1 MSKKIAPKSTRM
13 TGDPLE
19 YHRRGRPG
27 KFEIQ
32 ATKPLSTQND
42 LSLAYSPGVAEVCM
56 AIHKNPNDV
65 WEYTAKANTVAVI
78 SNGTAVLGLG
88 DIGPL
93 AAKPVMEGK
102 AVLFK
107 KFADIDGINVEVDE
121 KDPDKFIETVARIAS
136 SFGAINLEDI
146 KGPECFKI
154 EQKLIE
160 RCDVPIMHDDQHGT
174 AIVLTAALRNALE
187 LTGKKKEKIKVV
199 CSGAGAAGVS
209 CMRMLVAF
217 GVKLE
222 NITMLDRAGVIYHGR
237 DNLNE
242 YVEDFAHK
250 TKARTLEDAI
260 VGADVFVGLSAAGVL
275 KKEMVEAMAK
285 DPVIFALANPT
296 PEIWPEEVAEVRD
309 DAIVAT
315 GRSDYPNQVNNAL
328 CYPYIF
334 RGALDVGATKIN
346 MEMKM
351 AAAMA
356 LSELAKEDQDAALEN
371 AYKGGAVHFG
381 PEYIIPKPFDPRLI
395 YTIAP
400 AVAKAAMKTGVAT
413 RPIMD
418 MAGYALSLKART
430 DHSFSMMHR
439 IHATAQQAP
448 KRVAFPEGYDPRVI
462 RAAQILVN
470 EKIAHPILIGRAE
483 EIRKEIKAR
492 KLKMKEGEDF
502 TLVDP
507 ADYDKVDE
515 YAAAYYDIRKREGL
529 LPPEAEIVMRYR
541 WAATA
546 AMMMRKGDADAMV
559 TGLTGRFDKFLR
571 QARQIIGPTFFEGNM
586 YALHMLMLKN
596 GVLFVGDTNVNVDPT
611 AEQLAE
617 LTLLA
622 AEEVKHFGIEP
633 RVALIS
639 HSHFGSSFASSAI
652 KMRQALQIVREKAPD
667 LLVEGEMTADAALDT
682 SIMEKTFPDSKLKE
696 PANVLIMPSLDA
708 ANIAFNL
715 LKVESG
721 AEALGP
727 ILLGV
732 KQPVH
737 IMSVYATVSQ
747 IVNITSL
754 AVVEAQSRD
763 SRPKPKKAKRK
774 A

>member
-1 MSKKIAPKSTRM
+1 MTKKTENTKHRI

-19 YHRRGRPG
+19 YHRRNRPG

-42 LSLAYSPGVAEVCM
+42 LSLAYSPGVADVCL
-56 AIHKNPNDV
+56 AIAENPNDV
-65 WEYTAKANTVAVI
+65 WQYTAKANTVAVI
-78 SNGTAVLGLG
+78 TNGTAVLGLG
-88 DIGPL
+88 DIGAM

-107 KFADIDGINVEVDE
+107 KFADIDGINIEVDE
-121 KDPDKFIETVARIAS
+121 KDPDMFIETVARIAS
-136 SFGAINLEDI
+136 TFGGINLEDI

-154 EQKLIE
+154 EQELIK

-174 AIVLTAALRNALE
+174 AIVLVAALMNALE
-187 LTGKKKEKIKVV
+187 LTGKKKEKIRVV
-199 CSGAGAAGVS
+199 CSGAGAAGIS
-209 CMRMLVAF
+209 CMKMLIAY
-217 GVKLE
+217 GVKPE
-222 NITMLDRAGVIYHGR
+222 NIMMLDRAGVIYEGR
-237 DNLNE
+237 DQMNE
-242 YVEDFAHK
+242 YIAEFAVK
-250 TKARTLEDAI
+250 TKARTLDDAMAD
-260 VGADVFVGLSAAGVL
+260 ADVFVGLSAAGVL
-275 KKEMVEAMAK
+275 KKKTVAKMAK
-285 DPVIFALANPT
+285 DPIIFALANPD
-296 PEIWPEEVAEVRD
+296 PEIWPEDVYEVRD

-351 AAAMA
+351 AAAEA
-356 LSELAKEDQDAALEN
+356 LSNLAKEDQDAALET

-395 YTIAP
+395 YTVAP

-418 MAGYALSLKART
+418 LAGYAVSLKART

-439 IHATAQQAP
+439 IHETAQQAP

-483 EIRKEIKAR
+483 EIRKEISAR
-492 KLKMKEGEDF
+492 KLKMVEGEDF

-507 ADYDKVDE
+507 SDYEKIDD
-515 YAAAYYDIRKREGL
+515 YAQAYYDIRKREGL

-596 GVLFVGDTNVNVDPT
+596 GVLFIGDTNVNVDPT

-633 RVALIS
+633 RVAMVS
-639 HSHFGSSFASSAI
+639 HSHFGSSFAASAI
-652 KMRQALQIVREKAPD
+652 KMRQALAMVRHRDPS
-667 LLVEGEMTADAALDT
+667 LLIEGEMTADAALDPN
-682 SIMEKTFPDSKLKE
+682 IMEKTFPHSVLKE
-696 PANVLIMPSLDA
+696 PANVLIMPSMDA

-715 LKVESG
+715 LKVDSG
-721 AEALGP
+721 AEVLGP

-754 AVVEAQSRD
+754 AVVEAQAREHHE
-763 SRPKPKKAKRK
+763 PKKTKR
-774 A
+774 

>member
-1 MSKKIAPKSTRM
+1 MTKKPSAPNNRM

-27 KFEIQ
+27 KFEIH

-56 AIHKNPNDV
+56 AIHANPSDV
-65 WEYTAKANTVAVI
+65 WEYTAKANTVAII

-88 DIGPL
+88 DIGAL

-102 AVLFK
+102 AILFK

-121 KDPDKFIETVARIAS
+121 KDPDKFIETVVRIAS
-136 SFGAINLEDI
+136 GFGAINLEDI

-154 EQKLIE
+154 EQELIK
-160 RCDVPIMHDDQHGT
+160 RCDVPVMHDDQHGT
-174 AIVLTAALRNALE
+174 AIVLTAALMNALE
-187 LTGKKKEKIKVV
+187 LTGKNKATLKVV
-199 CSGAGAAGVS
+199 CSGAGAAGIS
-209 CMRMLVAF
+209 CMRMLVAY
-217 GVKLE
+217 GVPKE
-222 NITMLDRAGVIYHGR
+222 NITMVDRNGVIYTGR
-237 DNLNE
+237 DHMNE
-242 YVEDFAHK
+242 YIEEFAQN
-250 TKARTLEDAI
+250 TVARTLDDAI
-260 VGADVFVGLSAAGVL
+260 EGVDLFVGLSAPGVL
-275 KKEMVEAMAK
+275 TKPMVKKMATH
-285 DPVIFALANPT
+285 PIIFALANPT
-296 PEIWPEEVAEVRD
+296 PEIWPEDVAEVRD

-334 RGALDVGATKIN
+334 RGALDVGASQIN

-351 AAAMA
+351 AAAVA
-356 LSELAKEDQDAALEN
+356 LAHLAREDQDAALET

-381 PEYIIPKPFDPRLI
+381 TDYIIPKPFDPRLI

-400 AVAKAAMKTGVAT
+400 AVAMAAMSTNVAT
-413 RPIMD
+413 RPVMD
-418 MAGYALSLKART
+418 ISGYALSLKART
-430 DHSFSMMHR
+430 DHSFTLMHR
-439 IHATAQQAP
+439 IHASAQQAP

-470 EKIAHPILIGRAE
+470 EKIAHPILIGRAD

-492 KLKMKEGEDF
+492 KLKMKEGVDF

-507 ADYDKVDE
+507 ADCDRVDD
-515 YAAAYYDIRKREGL
+515 YAAAYYNIRKREGL

-546 AMMMRKGDADAMV
+546 AMMMRQGDADAMV

-586 YALHMLMLKN
+586 YALRMLMRKK
-596 GVLFVGDTNVNVDPT
+596 GVLFIGDTDVNVDPT
-611 AEQLAE
+611 AEQIAE

-622 AEEVKHFGIEP
+622 AEEVRHFGIVP
-633 RVALIS
+633 RIALVS
-639 HSHFGSSFASSAI
+639 HSHFGASFAESAI
-652 KMRQALQIVREKAPD
+652 KMREALHIIRAKAPD
-667 LLVEGEMTADAALDT
+667 LLVEGEMTADAALDPD
-682 SIMEKTFPDSKLKE
+682 IMATTFPDSVLKE

-708 ANIAFNL
+708 ASIAFNL
-715 LKVESG
+715 LKVDSG
-721 AEALGP
+721 AETLGP

-737 IMSVYATVSQ
+737 IMSVYASVSQ

-754 AVVEAQSRD
+754 AVVESQAKWARSQKKG
-763 SRPKPKKAKRK
+763 KPKA
-774 A
+774 